1 MEHADRTRTTYRLE
15 LRRAI
20 SNGIL
25 EAAGS
30 TFLLLIAVRHF
41 HAGALAKS
49 FIAAGGSA
57 GLLLTPLVVSQVS
70 RLGWPA
76 ALAASRLYFLG
87 AICLAGV
94 AFLPFEWVYIVG
106 SVVSMAAASSSV
118 PLLTQIY
125 QENYPAHQRGRLF
138 SRSVMVRIASVS
150 LFSELAARALGGDIG
165 RFRWLLLFFAG
176 AFSLGAYWLRQYPS
190 RPLDPSGGA
199 HPFRA
204 MRYLK
209 EDRLFRYT
217 LICWMLMGFAN
228 LMMLPLRVEYLANPK
243 YGLSLDIRS
252 VALLT
257 GVIPNIARLLVSPL
271 WGRLFDRAN
280 FFVLRAVLN
289 VGFAVGILTFFLN
302 DSWPMLVVGAIIF
315 GISSAGGDVAWGLWV
330 TKFAPSDRVAD
341 YMSVHT
347 FLTGCR
353 GVIAPVAAF
362 QIIGVQSIAW
372 MGGCCAGLILMSSLM
387 LLVERR
393 DPRASGRA
401 SPLSEEVGE

>member
-1 MEHADRTRTTYRLE
+1 M
-15 LRRAI
+15 
-20 SNGIL
+20 
-25 EAAGS
+25 
-30 TFLLLIAVRHF
+30 VM
-41 HAGALAKS
+41 
-49 FIAAGGSA
+49 
-57 GLLLTPLVVSQVS
+57 
-70 RLGWPA
+70 
-76 ALAASRLYFLG
+76 
-87 AICLAGV
+87 
-94 AFLPFEWVYIVG
+94 AFMPFESVYIAG

-150 LFSELAARALGGDIG
+150 LFSELAARALGGDIS
-165 RFRWLLLFFAG
+165 RFRWLLLVFAG
-176 AFSLGAYWLRQYPS
+176 AFGLGAYWLRQYPS
-190 RPLDPSGGA
+190 RSLDRSGGA

-243 YGLSLDIRS
+243 YGLHLDIRS

-257 GVIPNIARLLVSPL
+257 GVFPNIARLLVSPL

-289 VGFAVGILTFFLN
+289 VGFAAGILTFFLN
-302 DSWPMLVVGAIIF
+302 DSWPMLVIGAIIF
-315 GISSAGGDVAWGLWV
+315 GISNAGGDVAWGLWV

-353 GVIAPVAAF
+353 GVIAPVVAF
-362 QIIGVQSIAW
+362 QLVGVQSIGW
-372 MGGCCAGLILMSSLM
+372 MSGFCATLILASSLM
-387 LLVERR
+387 LLVELK

-401 SPLSEEVGE
+401 EPLSEEVGE